1 MDPSRI
7 QHHLGQWTKY
17 GEHCGKMNFCTLSE
31 IRMRKLDTTSVF
43 EASKPMSKTQ
53 IRKCHK
59 KSSGKSSYELINQA
73 DNKHLITGLKGNSE
87 FRFPKTTK
95 LTVTR
100 GVINNGN

>member
-31 IRMRKLDTTSVF
+31 IRMRKLDTISVF
-43 EASKPMSKTQ
+43 EASKPMRKTQ

-59 KSSGKSSYELINQA
+59 KKQWKIKLRADKPSG
-73 DNKHLITGLKGNSE
+73 
-87 FRFPKTTK
+87 
-95 LTVTR
+95 
-100 GVINNGN
+100 